1 MSNQRRN
8 NKQGDDR
15 SKEPTFDVPRE
26 QQLLLA
32 ALNEPLTVQ
41 EYKSLL
47 GPDVDY
53 ERFKSSAIDAIM
65 QNWKLCNP
73 ADGFRKSLFFS
84 LKKAAKQGLEPDGSQ
99 GVLVPRY
106 NSDAKC
112 ELVQW
117 QPMVKGVQL
126 AGKRA
131 GIMASL
137 NAQFVLAG
145 EPFRYLSGD
154 DERIEHEWKPD
165 IREKAYSLLRQIRKA
180 EPDPNAPPDQG
191 PSTVIGRDL
200 DAFWDMVVAAYCI
213 VTTPDGTKQRRV
225 MPRTRLLLV
234 RDASKGKGFSPW
246 FGPFFDEMI
255 VKTAIHWTF
264 KRIPV
269 DTTDPERLAKIARFR
284 DALEQDTEAEF
295 DDEDG
300 RTIDHDPPP
309 PARTALPAPNLADKL
324 SRFENPTDDQRELV
338 RRGESE
344 QQDQRR
350 EQQQD
355 QHQGQQGQQG
365 QTANADQ
372 GQHPADQQDNGADQQ
387 NGSRDPNLSVEERA
401 HQAAKDFAAQM
412 IGDIGRSSKQQL
424 DEMLGAPPNIQGNAA
439 ISRRMDKLKV
449 GYPDLFD
456 QIVFARSAREEQLRK
471 AA

>member
-1 MSNQRRN
+1 VSNQRRN
-8 NKQGDDR
+8 NKQDDR
-15 SKEPTFDVPRE
+15 SKEPNFNVQRE

-53 ERFKSSAIDAIM
+53 ERFESSAIDAIM

-73 ADGFRKSLFFS
+73 AEGFRKSLFFS
-84 LKKAAKQGLEPDGSQ
+84 LKKAEKQGLEPDGSQ

-117 QPMVKGVQL
+117 QPMVKGVQI

-131 GIMASL
+131 GILASL

-165 IREKAYSLLRQIRKA
+165 IREKAYSLLRQVRRA

-191 PSTVIGRDL
+191 ASTVIAKDL

-213 VTTPDGTKQRRV
+213 VTTPDGTKNRRV

-234 RDASKGKGFSPW
+234 RDAARARGFSPW

-269 DTTDPERLAKIARFR
+269 DATDPERLAKIARFR

-309 PARTALPAPNLADKL
+309 PAMTALPAPNLGDKL
-324 SRFENPTDDQRELV
+324 SRFENQTEDQREPV
-338 RRGESE
+338 RRGEADR
-344 QQDQRR
+344 QDQPQDQCQERR
-350 EQQQD
+350 QEPQDQQQS
-355 QHQGQQGQQG
+355 QQG
-365 QTANADQ
+365 QTDNRDQ
-372 GQHPADQQDNGADQQ
+372 GQHPADQQDNGAGQ
-387 NGSRDPNLSVEERA
+387 SRDPNLSVEERA

-412 IGDIGRSSKQQL
+412 IGEIGRSSKHEL
-424 DEMLGAPPNIQGNAA
+424 DQMLGAPPHVQGNAA